1 MRNIV
6 FALRFAV
13 AACSA
18 AVIPFAYGE
27 QGAGAY
33 EIGEDFAASMDNWEQ
48 SGDDFV
54 VSRGKN
60 GFRFADNR
68 RRDVAV
74 CRTHGAVMC
83 FGEPVMESRV
93 YFRNRTLAR
102 VEVFLFNKGDAVS
115 RGVALPFDELDGLV
129 KRVSEKI
136 NGGPRKMPKAVRV
149 RVKNDRAMAG
159 HKYTIKWP
167 KRTPAAELSWGVSG
181 EDDARTV
188 EYVRLVFERGSGGAT
203 AAKSSRQPKKGK
215 GGGYQDNVKR
225 NDEGDVYV
233 ANVPMVDQ
241 GDKGYCSVAAAER
254 VLRYFGQSIDEHEI
268 AQMAATSAEGGTSTK
283 AMISAVETIGKKCK
297 LAKREIVAKIGGWS
311 DGEKRLKEYNKAAKR
326 MKMPQLNISDYIK
339 VEGNH
344 RIFHIGD
351 MERAMDAK
359 VLKAM
364 SMGDKSGYNRFVKG
378 IREHTTRGVPLFWS
392 VQLGVYPEAGIPQSA
407 GGHMRLIIGYNEENG
422 DVIYTDSWGE
432 GHQRKHMPS
441 DWAWTITHNL
451 FCLKPIGM

>member
-1 MRNIV
+1 MMNINYTLKV
-6 FALRFAV
+6 ALAV
-13 AACSA
+13 CCA
-18 AVIPFAYGE
+18 AVLPFAYG
-27 QGAGAY
+27 QSDAGSY
-33 EIGEDFAASMDNWEQ
+33 EIGEDLAASMGNWEQ

-54 VSRGKN
+54 VGRGKN

-68 RRDVAV
+68 RREAAV

-83 FGEPVMESRV
+83 FGEPAMESRV
-93 YFRNRTLAR
+93 YFRNKTMSR
-102 VEVFLFNKGDAVS
+102 VEIFLFNKGDAAS
-115 RGVALPFDELDGLV
+115 HGMALSVQELDGLV

-136 NGGPRKMPKAVRV
+136 NGGAKKMPQTVRV
-149 RVKNDRAMAG
+149 RVKNDREKAG

-181 EDDARTV
+181 EDEARTV
-188 EYVRLVFERGSGGAT
+188 EYVRLVFERGTGGT
-203 AAKSSRQPKKGK
+203 LTAKSRIPQKKT
-215 GGGYQDNVKR
+215 GGYQDNVKR

-241 GDKGYCSVAAAER
+241 GDKGYCSVATAER
-254 VLRYFGQSIDEHEI
+254 VLRYFGQSIDEHEL
-268 AQMAATSAEGGTSTK
+268 AQMAATRAEGGTSTK
-283 AMISAVETIGKKCK
+283 KMISAVETIGKKCK
-297 LAKREIVAKIGGWS
+297 LAKREIVAKIAGWS

-326 MKMPQLNISDYIK
+326 MKMPQLDISDFIK

-344 RIFHIGD
+344 RVFHIGD

-364 SMGDKSGYNRFVKG
+364 SMGDKSGYNKFIKG
-378 IREHTTRGVPLFWS
+378 IREHTARGVPLFWS
-392 VQLGVYPEAGIPQSA
+392 VQLGVYPEAGIPQNA

-422 DVIYTDSWGE
+422 DVIYTDSWGS
-432 GHQRKHMPS
+432 GHERKHMPS
-441 DWAWTITHNL
+441 DWAWTITYNL